1 MATPRGSP
9 FEGEWLKSV
18 DMTFAYDLAEVFD
31 LPGDSL
37 VLRAD
42 VFNVFDFQSAQDFNE
57 FGEFD
62 IGNYPGPG
70 AADPN
75 YGKVTAY
82 QAPRTVRFSLAYRF

>member
-1 MATPRGSP
+1 MATPRGSQ

-42 VFNVFDFQSAQDFNE
+42 VFNIFDFATAQDFNE
-57 FGEFD
+57 VGEED

-70 AADPN
+70 APEEN
-75 YGKVTAY
+75 YGKVTRY
-82 QAPRTVRFSLAYRF
+82 QTPRHVRLSIAYRF